1 MSAVAKIPDKAV
13 AERKPATLAAVIM
26 ERIGSGATI
35 EETRELYKFMREIEM
50 DQARAAFAADFA
62 AMQGELPE
70 IPKRG
75 RIDIGRGKPQLYAL
89 WEDVNELI
97 KPVLTRHGFGL
108 MFRVDQGEGKITV
121 TAILRHRTGL
131 TEETS
136 LLLPLDQSGSKNIV
150 QAHGSAV
157 SYGKRYTAGALLNL
171 TARGED
177 DDGRVAGGNGNG
189 HLTEEQI
196 AKIRERLVEVANDPI
211 KQETR
216 LAQAF
221 GRQAIEDVPAAK
233 YGQLMQKIESFE
245 RQKRALEKAASEA

>member
-13 AERKPATLAAVIM
+13 AEHKPTTLASVIM
-26 ERIGSGATI
+26 ERISSGATI

-75 RIDIGRGKPQLYAL
+75 RIDIGRGRPQLYAL

-136 LLLPLDQSGSKNIV
+136 LLLPIDQSGSKNIV

-177 DDGRVAGGNGNG
+177 DDGKTAGNGNG
-189 HLTEEQI
+189 HLTDAQIEELQLAI
-196 AKIRERLVEVANDPI
+196 VDAGADIGRFCNVYGIEKVEDLPMRKLPEAKAKLAAFKRQ
-211 KQETR
+211 QE
-216 LAQAF
+216 
-221 GRQAIEDVPAAK
+221 AAK
-233 YGQLMQKIESFE
+233 Q
-245 RQKRALEKAASEA
+245 